1 MKRFLD
7 AQSRRW
13 GYDGWA
19 LKAKKASQ
27 PMDWSV
33 CTTREEARE
42 LRNEFFNEEPFL
54 TDIQIEIVKVRL
66 IVEPLP
72 TPPTEDKTND

>member
-1 MKRFLD
+1 MKRFLG
-7 AQSRRW
+7 ARSRRR

-19 LKAKKASQ
+19 LKVKKASQ

-54 TDIQIEIVKVRL
+54 TDIQIEIVKVHL
-66 IVEPLP
+66 IVKSLP
-72 TPPTEDKTND
+72 TPPTEDK

>member
-1 MKRFLD
+1 MRRFLD
-7 AQSRRW
+7 ARSRRW

-19 LKAKKASQ
+19 LKVKKASQ

-42 LRNEFFNEEPFL
+42 LRDAEPFL

-66 IVEPLP
+66 IVESLP
-72 TPPTEDKTND
+72 TPPTEDKK